1 VTALTGTRY
10 YAIAE
15 YVDTGVSHRLAQTSN
30 GSLRFIT
37 APDVALRTFAR
48 DDFTRVRDFCA
59 SRGMRLYRWRAINPY
74 PWLEVDHDTKL
85 PHPAVAR
92 GLNAIGNRIH
102 RHLRINEGT
111 RTRARQQA
119 LWDDAVRRYGSEAAA
134 ARWVARPGTSRH
146 EDHDGDGWG
155 DAADVV
161 DALDGENLRPMLER
175 RGLMG
180 WVRDELGLTFPMDYE
195 PWHLERTR

>member
-1 VTALTGTRY
+1 MTTGARY
-10 YAIAE
+10 FAIAE
-15 YVDTGVSHRLAQTSN
+15 STVTGVTHRLAQTSN
-30 GSLRFIT
+30 GSLRFIG
-37 APDVALRTFAR
+37 AKDVALRTFAR
-48 DDFTRVRDFCA
+48 EDFARVRDFCA
-59 SRGMRLYRWRAINPY
+59 KHHLRLIRWRAIDPY

-102 RHLRINEGT
+102 RRLRINEGT
-111 RTRARQQA
+111 RTHARQQD

-155 DAADVV
+155 DAADVQ

-175 RGLMG
+175 RNLVD
-180 WVRDELGLTFPMDYE
+180 WVRDDLGLTFPMDYE
-195 PWHLERTR
+195 PWHIQRIGT